1 MKNTVK
7 LNREFRYAYRKG
19 AKVVTDYLVFY
30 SYNNRQSL
38 NKLGITVSASLGK
51 AVCRNRIKRL
61 IRAAYSARKDEL
73 KKGNNIIVVARGKAA
88 GASFENIKKAFDYAA
103 GKSGLL

>member
-7 LNREFRYAYRKG
+7 LNREFRFAYRKG
-19 AKVVTDYLVFY
+19 AKIVTDFLVFY
-30 SYNNRQSL
+30 WYDNRQSL
-38 NKLGITVSASLGK
+38 NKLGITVSASVGN

-73 KKGNNIIVVARGKAA
+73 KSGHNIIIVARSKCKCATYA
-88 GASFENIKKAFDYAA
+88 DIKKAMDYSI
-103 GKSGLL
+103 KRSGL

>member
-73 KKGNNIIVVARGKAA
+73 KKGNNIIVVARGKVA

>member
-19 AKVVTDYLVFY
+19 TKVVTDCLVCY
-30 SYNNRQSL
+30 SYSNRQSF
-38 NKLGITVSASLGK
+38 NKLGITVSASIGK

-73 KKGNNIIVVARGKAA
+73 QTGHNIIVVARSKMTE
-88 GASFENIKKAFDYAA
+88 ASFEETLKAFDYSLR
-103 GKSGLL
+103 KMGLL

>member
-73 KKGNNIIVVARGKAA
+73 KKGNNIIIVARGKAV
-88 GASFENIKKAFDYAA
+88 GASFENVLRAFDYAA

>member
-19 AKVVTDYLVFY
+19 KKFVTDYLVFY
-30 SYNNRQSL
+30 FYDNRQSL
-38 NKLGITVSASLGK
+38 NKLGITVSASIGK

-73 KKGNNIIVVARGKAA
+73 KKGNNIIIVARNKAA
-88 GASFENIKKAFDYAA
+88 GASYEDILKAFEYFIR
-103 GKSGLL
+103 KSGLK

>member
-19 AKVVTDYLVFY
+19 AKVVTDCLVCY
-30 SYNNRQSL
+30 SYNNRQSF
-38 NKLGITVSASLGK
+38 NKLGITVSASIGK

-73 KKGNNIIVVARGKAA
+73 QKGYNIIVVARSKAA
-88 GASFENIKKAFDYAA
+88 GASYEDILNAFDYCVR
-103 GKSGLL
+103 KSGLK

>member
-19 AKVVTDYLVFY
+19 KKFVTDYLVFY
-30 SYNNRQSL
+30 FYDNRQSL
-38 NKLGITVSASLGK
+38 NKLGITVSASIGK

-73 KKGNNIIVVARGKAA
+73 NQGYNIIVVARNKAA
-88 GASFENIKKAFDYAA
+88 NASYEDILKAFDYCIR
-103 GKSGLL
+103 KSGLK

>member
-19 AKVVTDYLVFY
+19 TKVVTDYLVFY

-61 IRAAYSARKDEL
+61 IRAAYSARKDEF
-73 KKGNNIIVVARGKAA
+73 KKGNNIIIVARGKAVD
-88 GASFENIKKAFDYAA
+88 ASFENIAKAFDYAA

>member
-7 LNREFRYAYRKG
+7 LNREFRFAYRKG

-30 SYNNRQSL
+30 CYKNRQSL
-38 NKLGITVSASLGK
+38 SKLGITVSTQLGK

-61 IRAAYSARKDEL
+61 IRAAYSARGDEIE
-73 KKGNNIIVVARGKAA
+73 KGYNIIVVARTKAA
-88 GASFENIKKAFDYAA
+88 DASFADIKKAMDYCIR
-103 GKSGLL
+103 KSGL

>member
-19 AKVVTDYLVFY
+19 NKFVTDYLVFY
-30 SYNNRQSL
+30 FYSNRQSL
-38 NKLGITVSASLGK
+38 NKLGITVSASIGK

-61 IRAAYSARKDEL
+61 IRAAYSARKDEI
-73 KKGNNIIVVARGKAA
+73 KKGHNIIVVARTKAA
-88 GASFENIKKAFDYAA
+88 HASYDDIQRAMDYCIKR
-103 GKSGLL
+103 SGLQ

>member
-7 LNREFRYAYRKG
+7 LNREFRFAYRKG
-19 AKVVTDYLVFY
+19 AKIVTEYLVFY
-30 SYNNRQSL
+30 WYNNRQSF

-73 KKGNNIIVVARGKAA
+73 KSGHNIIVVARGKCTD
-88 GASFENIKKAFDYAA
+88 ASFADVKKAMDYCIR
-103 GKSGLL
+103 KSGL

>member
-19 AKVVTDYLVFY
+19 TKFVTDYLVFY
-30 SYNNRQSL
+30 FYTNRQSL
-38 NKLGITVSASLGK
+38 NKLGITVSASIGN

-61 IRAAYSARKDEL
+61 IRAAYSARKDGL
-73 KKGNNIIVVARGKAA
+73 KKGYNIIIVARSKSC
-88 GASFENIKKAFDYAA
+88 GASFDDIQKAMDYCIKRSD
-103 GKSGLL
+103 LQ

>member
-19 AKVVTDYLVFY
+19 NKIVTDYLVFY
-30 SYNNRQSL
+30 FYDNRQSL
-38 NKLGITVSASLGK
+38 NKLGITVSASYGK

-73 KKGNNIIVVARGKAA
+73 NQGHNIIVVARSKAV
-88 GASFENIKKAFDYAA
+88 GASYDNILKAFDYCIR
-103 GKSGLL
+103 KSGLK

>member
-19 AKVVTDYLVFY
+19 NKFVTDYLVFY
-30 SYNNRQSL
+30 FYPTRQSL
-38 NKLGITVSASLGK
+38 NKLGITVSASIGK

-73 KKGNNIIVVARGKAA
+73 KKGYNIIVVARTKAA
-88 GASFENIKKAFDYAA
+88 DASYDNIQRAMDYCI
-103 GKSGLL
+103 KRSGLQ

>member
-19 AKVVTDYLVFY
+19 AKVVTDSIVFY
-30 SYNNRQSL
+30 YYANRQSL

-51 AVCRNRIKRL
+51 AVCRNKIKRL
-61 IRAAYSARKDEL
+61 IRAAYSARKDGL
-73 KKGNNIIVVARGKAA
+73 KKGYNIIVVARSKAA
-88 GASFENIKKAFDYAA
+88 YATYADIEKAMNYCIKR
-103 GKSGLL
+103 SGLE

>member
-7 LNREFRYAYRKG
+7 LNREFRFAYRKG
-19 AKVVTDYLVFY
+19 AKVVTDFLVFY
-30 SYNNRQSL
+30 WYNNRQSL
-38 NKLGITVSASLGK
+38 NKLGITVSTSLGG

-73 KKGNNIIVVARGKAA
+73 KKGSNIIIVARSKCTDAD
-88 GASFENIKKAFDYAA
+88 FNDIKEAMDYCI
-103 GKSGLL
+103 KRSDLL

>member
-7 LNREFRYAYRKG
+7 LNREFRFAYRKG
-19 AKVVTDYLVFY
+19 AKIVTDLLVFY
-30 SYNNRQSL
+30 WYNNRQSL
-38 NKLGITVSASLGK
+38 NKLGLTVSASVGK

-73 KKGNNIIVVARGKAA
+73 SKGHNIIVVARNKAA
-88 GASFENIKKAFDYAA
+88 DATYADIQHAMDYCIR
-103 GKSGLL
+103 KSGL

>member
-7 LNREFRYAYRKG
+7 LNREFRFAYRKG
-19 AKVVTDYLVFY
+19 AKIVTDFLVFY
-30 SYNNRQSL
+30 WYNNRQSL
-38 NKLGITVSASLGK
+38 NKLGITVSANIGK

-73 KKGNNIIVVARGKAA
+73 KEGHNIIIVARGKCRN
-88 GASFENIKKAFDYAA
+88 ASYADIKRALDYCIR
-103 GKSGLL
+103 KSEL